1 MNNRSIFT
9 ALLCLIFIGCGGGG
23 DEASNNTENSFTNG
37 YLIDSYVEGVAY
49 YRNGDYANLTDS
61 LGKFSYKAGE
71 TITFK
76 IGELELGFVS
86 FIADDEHVTLQDLC
100 GVRRDVVEHP
110 CVLNLA
116 TTLQSLDS
124 DNYPR
129 NGIKIEETARTFF
142 NVSHKLQELDSTEI
156 NVLIQ
161 KFGKNVR
168 SQSSVISHLKEV
180 MQAQGIT
187 PQVLDENTL
196 PPYYDTK
203 VGLPPLPQN

>member
-1 MNNRSIFT
+1 MYYKISTILTVFF
-9 ALLCLIFIGCGGGG
+9 IFIGCGGGSSS
-23 DEASNNTENSFTNG
+23 DSESNLKDA
-37 YLIDSYVEGVAY
+37 YLIDSYVEGVEY
-49 YRNGDYANLTDS
+49 YRNGAFENITNS
-61 LGKFSYKAGE
+61 NGMFSYKAGE

-76 IGELELGFVS
+76 IGELELGSVS
-86 FIADDEHVTLQDLC
+86 FIADDAHVTLQDLC

-161 KFGKNVR
+161 NFGKNVR